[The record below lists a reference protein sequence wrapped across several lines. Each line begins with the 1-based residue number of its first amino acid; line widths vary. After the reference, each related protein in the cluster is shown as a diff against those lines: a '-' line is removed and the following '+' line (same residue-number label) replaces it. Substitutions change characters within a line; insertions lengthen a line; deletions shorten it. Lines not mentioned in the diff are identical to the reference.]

1 MSFKFNA
8 HRLEDRVAVI
18 TAGTQG
24 IGLAIAERLGHEGAK
39 LVVSSRKQKNVDEA
53 VEYLVKSGLDEKKV
67 AGITCHI
74 GNAEDRDKLL
84 QFALDK
90 FYRIDILINNAGINP
105 YYGDLMGISEEA
117 WDKTFDLNCKAA
129 FVLTQKVAPIMAKTG
144 GGNIIFNAS
153 IGAYKPHPKLAVY
166 GVTKTVLL
174 AMTKAFAQGL
184 APMNIRVNCVAP
196 GVIETRFSQAIWDPK
211 VKKPELSEEAKNDM
225 GRNGSPHE
233 VASAVAYLVSDDA
246 SYVTGETHVV
256 SGGVGARL

>member
-90 FYRIDILINNAGINP
+90 FHRIDILINNAGINP

-129 FVLTQKVAPIMAKTG
+129 FLLTQKVAPIMAKTG

-196 GVIETRFSQAIWDPK
+196 GVIETRFNLGSKREETGVDRRSQKRYGQKRIAARI
-211 VKKPELSEEAKNDM
+211 
-225 GRNGSPHE
+225 
-233 VASAVAYLVSDDA
+233 AYLVSDDA